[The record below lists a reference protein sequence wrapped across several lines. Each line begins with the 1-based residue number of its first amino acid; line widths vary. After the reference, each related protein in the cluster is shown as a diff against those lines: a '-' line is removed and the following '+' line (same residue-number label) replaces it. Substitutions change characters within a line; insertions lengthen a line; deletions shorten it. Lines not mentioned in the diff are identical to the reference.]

1 MRRQIKILLL
11 SLWGAIALP
20 ILSVCPPESDT
31 IRPMF
36 SWLQNVLTC
45 AMFWIHLVWILP
57 AFGVAKILGIQ
68 SAYDIHIMISPLNVL
83 GWILP
88 IIVWFVILN
97 ILALMWGVIRKKVP
111 TRGGT
116 PLDTKQYE

>member
-20 ILSVCPPESDT
+20 ILSVCPPESDR
-31 IRPMF
+31 ISPMF
-36 SWLQNVLTC
+36 SWLQNVIES
-45 AMFWIHLVWILP
+45 AMFLIHLVWILP
-57 AFGVAKILGIQ
+57 AFGVAKMLGIQ
-68 SAYDIHIMISPLNVL
+68 SAYNVHVLIFPMNVL

-97 ILALMWGVIRKKVP
+97 LFALIWRVTRKRGP
-111 TRGGT
+111 TSG
-116 PLDTKQYE
+116 